1 MASSGLDKVA
11 VTVDGEAAG
20 DGAEVSIAALGD
32 RSCDCEHVVELLV
45 VDRAGNASGIRRLTA
60 RIDAQHPTAE
70 VPRRPTVERGGT
82 AWITFRVRDAK
93 PCAPTAQA
101 AMKIYDS
108 RRLARSLPWRNCAI
122 GSWETRSFSCRLAP
136 GAYSVRV
143 VARAGAENA
152 TVGAA
157 EGTRFVRP

>member
-1 MASSGLDKVA
+1 
-11 VTVDGEAAG
+11 
-20 DGAEVSIAALGD
+20 
-32 RSCDCEHVVELLV
+32 
-45 VDRAGNASGIRRLTA
+45 
-60 RIDAQHPTAE
+60 
-70 VPRRPTVERGGT
+70 
-82 AWITFRVRDAK
+82 
-93 PCAPTAQA
+93 
-101 AMKIYDS
+101 MKIYDS